1 MMAQMGAEIIK
12 VEMAPNGDYSRLLP
26 FIRDG
31 RSAYYVQQNR
41 GKKSICVDLKH
52 PAGLVIAKEL
62 IPMMDVVVEN
72 FAPGVIAR
80 LGLDYKTVSALNPKI
95 VMCSVSTFG
104 QTGPL
109 SNRPGYDYI
118 GASYAGV
125 LDMIG
130 YADRPPVFPLLGIGD
145 VSTGVHAMGAI
156 TSALLFRERAGQGQY
171 VETSLLDVYFHYHEA
186 NVQLISASRGAF
198 KPRRSG
204 AHHFLVCPCGIFKGK
219 QNDLFIIALDQ
230 QWRSVCC
237 AIGKPEMVED
247 PRFKDFDERVRNA
260 AAIIEIIQE
269 WLDSTKDDE
278 EAMRVLGEHRVPFAP
293 VLTVEQAMNHPHLR
307 ARRTVRTIKDRF
319 LGEFNVPGFPLR
331 FWPFRANCRSMRQPW
346 ASTTGK
352 SCATIWDIRR
362 SGSASSKRT
371 ASSAA
376 PALIVPHSIAT
387 FGALR
392 ADATQSASRL
402 RRLP

>member
-156 TSALLFRERAGQGQY
+156 TSALLFRERAGQGN
-171 VETSLLDVYFHYHEA
+171 TSKLRC
-186 NVQLISASRGAF
+186 S
-198 KPRRSG
+198 
-204 AHHFLVCPCGIFKGK
+204 
-219 QNDLFIIALDQ
+219 
-230 QWRSVCC
+230 
-237 AIGKPEMVED
+237 M
-247 PRFKDFDERVRNA
+247 
-260 AAIIEIIQE
+260 
-269 WLDSTKDDE
+269 ST
-278 EAMRVLGEHRVPFAP
+278 F
-293 VLTVEQAMNHPHLR
+293 TTT
-307 ARRTVRTIKDRF
+307 RRT
-319 LGEFNVPGFPLR
+319 FN
-331 FWPFRANCRSMRQPW
+331 
-346 ASTTGK
+346 
-352 SCATIWDIRR
+352 
-362 SGSASSKRT
+362 
-371 ASSAA
+371 
-376 PALIVPHSIAT
+376 
-387 FGALR
+387 
-392 ADATQSASRL
+392 
-402 RRLP
+402 

>member
-1 MMAQMGAEIIK
+1 
-12 VEMAPNGDYSRLLP
+12 
-26 FIRDG
+26 
-31 RSAYYVQQNR
+31 
-41 GKKSICVDLKH
+41 
-52 PAGLVIAKEL
+52 
-62 IPMMDVVVEN
+62 
-72 FAPGVIAR
+72 VIAR

-230 QWRSVCC
+230 QWRSVCR

-247 PRFKDFDERVRNA
+247 PRFKDFEERVRNA

-319 LGEFNVPGFPLR
+319 LGEFDVPGFPLR

-371 ASSAA
+371 APSAA
-376 PALIVPHSIAT
+376 A
-387 FGALR
+387 R
-392 ADATQSASRL
+392 ADRTALDCDFRRSQSGRHAISESASTTSLSLPVGEMRERL
-402 RRLP
+402 SRSSRSNASTLSPSAASDDTDCECERPINSSMLVSRRDTTAKRWMRLKGERRRMVS

>member
-1 MMAQMGAEIIK
+1 MSAKQFKHVLDGYKVLDFTQFLAGPTVGRMMAQMGAEIIK

-130 YADRPPVFPLLGIGD
+130 YPDRPPVFPMLGIGD

-156 TSALLFRERAGQGQY
+156 TSALLFRERTGQGQY

-198 KPRRSG
+198 KPAAVGRITSSYAHAGSSRASRTTSSLSRSTSNG
-204 AHHFLVCPCGIFKGK
+204 G
-219 QNDLFIIALDQ
+219 
-230 QWRSVCC
+230 RS
-237 AIGKPEMVED
+237 
-247 PRFKDFDERVRNA
+247 A
-260 AAIIEIIQE
+260 A
-269 WLDSTKDDE
+269 
-278 EAMRVLGEHRVPFAP
+278 R
-293 VLTVEQAMNHPHLR
+293 
-307 ARRTVRTIKDRF
+307 
-319 LGEFNVPGFPLR
+319 
-331 FWPFRANCRSMRQPW
+331 
-346 ASTTGK
+346 
-352 SCATIWDIRR
+352 
-362 SGSASSKRT
+362 SASQRWSRT
-371 ASSAA
+371 RASRIS
-376 PALIVPHSIAT
+376 T
-387 FGALR
+387 
-392 ADATQSASRL
+392 SASATPQRL
-402 RRLP
+402 

>member
-52 PAGLVIAKEL
+52 PAGLAIAKEL
-62 IPMMDVVVEN
+62 IPKMDVVVEN

-198 KPRRSG
+198 KARRSG

-230 QWRSVCC
+230 QWRSVCR

-319 LGEFNVPGFPLR
+319 LGEFDVPGFPLR
-331 FWPFRANCRSMRQPW
+331 FSAFPGELPLDAPTLGEHNGQVLRDYLGYSPERISKLEAD
-346 ASTTGK
+346 G
-352 SCATIWDIRR
+352 IIR
-362 SGSASSKRT
+362 SGPR
-371 ASSAA
+371 
-376 PALIVPHSIAT
+376 
-387 FGALR
+387 
-392 ADATQSASRL
+392 
-402 RRLP
+402 